1 MIPYSKHFIDEDD
14 IDAVNDVLRNKSI
27 TQGELVNILEKK
39 ISNYVKS
46 KYAVAVTSC
55 SAGLHLSCKVLNIK
69 NKNVVTS
76 PITFASTAFSI
87 AQAVALG

>member
-39 ISNYVKS
+39 IKS
-46 KYAVAVTSC
+46 F
-55 SAGLHLSCKVLNIK
+55 LNCIH
-69 NKNVVTS
+69 TD
-76 PITFASTAFSI
+76 
-87 AQAVALG
+87 